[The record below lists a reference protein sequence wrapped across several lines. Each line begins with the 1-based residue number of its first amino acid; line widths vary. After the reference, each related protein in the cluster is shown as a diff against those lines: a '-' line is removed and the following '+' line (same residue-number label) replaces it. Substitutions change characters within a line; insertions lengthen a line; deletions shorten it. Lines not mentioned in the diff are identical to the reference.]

1 MSPEVLQALRKSRA
15 SRYLGEPIGPAAITI
30 KPGASQKV
38 LAALAELGYLG
49 EIRGE
54 DDQP

>member
-1 MSPEVLQALRKSRA
+1 MSAEVLQALRKSRA

-30 KPGASQKV
+30 KSGASQKV

-54 DDQP
+54 DDQS